1 MSEEEHMCPMCLANA
16 ALIAGSAT
24 SGGGLAFLAIKR
36 LGVKNAVDH
45 HSAPTPSDYFEERT
59 EQEK

>member
-1 MSEEEHMCPMCLANA
+1 MCLANA